1 MPSRDDLV
9 AVFQDTEKWYQ
20 TDATL
25 KDAVKASIQNTKF
38 YKEDETPSLP
48 PEREKRAQVL
58 VNQNKTLE
66 YAYIAHRKLP
76 NARITVHNF
85 ASATHP
91 GGGVRKGSRA
101 QEECLCRT
109 TTLLP
114 ALETDAN
121 KKAFYGFHWARHDAH
136 YTDACIYIPGIVA
149 VKTDDDLPRRLDPSD
164 WMKLDVITCAAPN
177 LRAMPSNSM
186 NRTSGKAVKVKDADL
201 MTLHEKRARH
211 MLSISAANGTD
222 ILILGAFGCGAFQ
235 NNPNVVAKA
244 YANVLPDFLHQFDAI
259 VFAVYCTPKDR
270 SNYVAFYNTLMKLN
284 RI

>member
-9 AVFQDTEKWYQ
+9 AVFEDTEAWYQ
-20 TDATL
+20 SDATL
-25 KDAVKASIQNTKF
+25 KEAIQASIENTKP
-38 YKEDETPSLP
+38 YMEGETPALP
-48 PEREKRAQVL
+48 PQREKRAQVL

-66 YAYIAHRKLP
+66 YAYLAHRKHP
-76 NARITVHNF
+76 DAHITVHNF

-114 ALETDAN
+114 ALETEAN
-121 KKAFYGFHWARHDAH
+121 KKAYYDYHWARNDVR
-136 YTDACIYIPGIVA
+136 YTDACIYTPGIVA
-149 VKTDDDLPRRLDPSD
+149 VKTDDDLPRRLAKED
-164 WMKLDVITCAAPN
+164 WMKLDVLTCAAPN

-186 NRTSGKAVKVKDADL
+186 NRTSGKPVKMKAADL
-201 MTLHEKRARH
+201 MDLHEQRARH
-211 MLSISAANGTD
+211 MFSIAAANGTD

-235 NNPNVVAKA
+235 NDPNVVAKA

-259 VFAVYCTPKDR
+259 VFAVYCPPRDR

-284 RI
+284 H